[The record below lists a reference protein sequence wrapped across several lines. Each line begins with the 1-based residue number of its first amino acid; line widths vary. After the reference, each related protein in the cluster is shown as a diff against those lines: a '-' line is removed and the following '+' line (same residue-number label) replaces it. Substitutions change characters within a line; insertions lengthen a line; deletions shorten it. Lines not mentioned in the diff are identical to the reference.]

1 MTASS
6 RYREYSIH
14 IEAKTL
20 EDMLKSQFLPALAT
34 TIEKT
39 VTLAAKKQ
47 KVSQEL
53 PVTSEIKLAKKLSG
67 FYDTIY
73 EATEKLAADT
83 EKAEG
88 IADELE
94 QAKFYQSVILDDMA
108 RIRTVADE
116 AETLIPKDILP
127 YPTYADMLFYV

>member
-1 MTASS
+1 MLENYHKT
-6 RYREYSIH
+6 IH

-20 EDMLKSQFLPALAT
+20 DDMLNTQFLPALAS

-47 KVSQEL
+47 KVSQDI
-53 PVTSEIKLAKKLSG
+53 PVTSEVKLAKKLTG
-67 FYDTIY
+67 YYDEIFDA
-73 EATEKLAADT
+73 EEKFAADVD
-83 EKAEG
+83 KAEG

-94 QAKFYQSVILDDMA
+94 QAKFYQSVILEDMA
-108 RIRTVADE
+108 KIRTVADK
-116 AETLIPKDILP
+116 AEGLIPKDILP